1 MGSANAPTSTVR
13 VVIIGLGMVGLSFIE
28 KLLEYDTAKK
38 YTITT
43 ICEEPFVAYNRVGL
57 TQYFSHRSVD
67 QQLMKPEQWY
77 QDNSISVL
85 KHQTATKINT
95 DLKVIESV
103 STLDINSS
111 ATT

>member
-1 MGSANAPTSTVR
+1 S
-13 VVIIGLGMVGLSFIE
+13 I
-28 KLLEYDTAKK
+28 
-38 YTITT
+38 
-43 ICEEPFVAYNRVGL
+43 
-57 TQYFSHRSVD
+57 D

-77 QDNSISVL
+77 QDNSISIL

-111 ATT
+111 ATTVTTTPYDICIIATGSSALLPPSKSVPGLDLPGVYVYRTIDDLSLIIERSKTAKHAAV